1 MTLLILLAILI
12 GSFGL
17 LTAAG
22 KLTRSVRID
31 ARRRGQISLALLFVF
46 TGMGHF
52 VQTEQMVEMLPGWVP
67 NRTVIVWASGV
78 FEWLLAVGLLVPRY
92 SRLAGVCAIA
102 FLVLVFPGNV
112 YAAMNRVEMGG
123 HGAGPAYLL
132 VRAPFQLLLIGWAYW
147 FAARG
152 PQRASRS
159 AG

>member
-1 MTLLILLAILI
+1 MTLLILLSILV

-22 KLTRSVRID
+22 KLTHSGRID
-31 ARRRGQISLALLFVF
+31 MRRRGQISLALLFVF
-46 TGMGHF
+46 TGVGHF

-78 FEWLLAVGLLVPRY
+78 FEWVLAAGLLIPRY
-92 SRLAGVCAIA
+92 ARLAGVCAIA

-132 VRAPFQLLLIGWAYW
+132 VRAPFQLLLIAWAYW
-147 FAARG
+147 FAVRRPERDLRG
-152 PQRASRS
+152 
-159 AG
+159 GG